1 LDSIRPDAAR
11 IGTDIRKMK
20 AGNEKLKKM
29 LAQKELNNS

>member
-20 AGNEKLKKM
+20 AGNKKLKKM
-29 LAQKELNNS
+29 LAEKGLNNS